1 MRWIALASV
10 VLLSACQQTAEPAKP
25 TPAPPPA
32 AQEKSAPA
40 PKSVE
45 PPKASV
51 PTPEVP
57 AFYANSPYK
66 DTIAVANVNLG
77 KSYAVFKQYL
87 IQDGWSTGEHT
98 KCIENVK
105 HPNGKV
111 LCETIPELLNCTSET
126 QCNVLWIKKNGPS
139 VVIELAGNMVDINN
153 TSPTSSL
160 VIRKLTFFG
169 MSEQNQE
176 VPDPAERFQEQM
188 RPVVS
193 QPPASIQQPASP
205 TPQQLTNEK

>member
-1 MRWIALASV
+1 MRWIVLACV
-10 VLLSACQQTAEPAKP
+10 VLLSACQQTAEPPK
-25 TPAPPPA
+25 PPPTTPSKTT
-32 AQEKSAPA
+32 QVNPAPA
-40 PKSVE
+40 PKPVE
-45 PPKASV
+45 APKDVAPAPQVPP
-51 PTPEVP
+51 
-57 AFYANSPYK
+57 FYANSPYK

-87 IQDGWSTGEHT
+87 VQDGWSTGEHT
-98 KCIENVK
+98 KCVENVK
-105 HPNGKV
+105 HPNAKV

-126 QCNVLWIKKNGPS
+126 QCNVLLVKKKGPS

-153 TSPTSSL
+153 TSSTSSL

-169 MSEQNQE
+169 ISEKNQE

-193 QPPASIQQPASP
+193 QPPASTQQPISP
-205 TPQQLTNEK
+205 TPN